1 MGKRIP
7 ALARAIEARF
17 PGTTVWVKPYR
28 SPDGDPEKKWYL
40 RILNCPARLTPHAQ
54 IFGIRLALRLWG
66 LGRVPLFI
74 GAVNRRHTR
83 EYFGHVLASPRRPWS
98 SYGRSRP
105 SSARNARRRLTPRA
119 KRR

>member
-40 RILNCPARLTPHAQ
+40 RILNCPAHLTPHAQ
-54 IFGIRLALRLWG
+54 VFGIRLALRLWG
-66 LGRVPLFI
+66 MGGIPLFI

-83 EYFGHVLASPRRPWS
+83 EYFAHVLAAPRRPWT

-105 SSARNARRRLTPRA
+105 ASLRHARRRLTPRA